1 MRILRSS
8 AAAAVLLTA
17 ACFHQIVQTGRAP
30 GSTVIEK
37 PWTSTFVFGIVP
49 AAEINTAAQCP
60 GGVAVVE
67 TQRTF
72 LNGLVGVITIGIYTP
87 VDVKITC
94 ASGTAMVPGARAI
107 DVGAEASVAERE
119 AAVDSAI
126 ELATRTNQT
135 VVVRY

>member
-1 MRILRSS
+1 MKFLRSS
-8 AAAAVLLTA
+8 AAATMLLTA
-17 ACFHQIVQTGRAP
+17 ACFHQVVQTGRAP

-37 PWTSTFVFGIVP
+37 PWTSTFIFGLVP

-67 TQRTF
+67 TQRSF
-72 LNGLVGVITIGIYTP
+72 LNGLVGAITLGIYTP

-94 ASGTAMVPGARAI
+94 ASGTALLPRGRTI
-107 DVGAEASVAERE
+107 DVGAAASMSARE
-119 AAVDSAI
+119 AAIDSAI